1 MTGSIRPRKSL
12 GQHFLRDDRI
22 ARRIVASV
30 DPRPGELVLEIGPG
44 EGALTKHLV
53 ETGARLLLVDIDS
66 RVTERMR
73 AAYGGRAEVRQ
84 QDILEVDPRT
94 VVRDHAVERLRELG
108 NIPYYITTPIFFHF
122 LDRRDAVRDLTLM
135 LQREVAQRLAAG
147 PGSKTYG
154 ILSVLAGLVADVRLL
169 FEVQPG
175 SFYPRPAV
183 TSAVIQVTML
193 PAPRFPVPDEAF
205 FRRVVRTAF
214 GQRRKTLRNSL
225 RALRG
230 VDPAA
235 VDGATLARRPEE
247 LSVEE
252 FVELTKTLWASSRP
266 GSGETVFAESGSQTN
281 R

>member
-1 MTGSIRPRKSL
+1 MNGGIRPRKSL

-44 EGALTKHLV
+44 EGALTRHLAA
-53 ETGARLLLVDIDS
+53 TDARLVLVDIDS
-66 RVTERMR
+66 RVIERMR
-73 AAYGGRAEVRQ
+73 AAFGGRAEVRQ

-94 VVRDHAVERLRELG
+94 VVREHAVERLRVLG

-122 LDRRDAVRDLTLM
+122 LDHRNVVQDLTLM
-135 LQREVAQRLAAG
+135 LQREVARRLAAK

-154 ILSVLAGLVADVRLL
+154 ILSVLAGLLADVRLL

-183 TSAVIQVTML
+183 TSAVVQVTML
-193 PAPRFPVPDEAF
+193 PHPRFPIPDEEF

-230 VDPAA
+230 TQTEA

-247 LSVEE
+247 LSVQE
-252 FVELTKTLWASSRP
+252 FVELASVLWSSRRIGP
-266 GSGETVFAESGSQTN
+266 TPTVAAVSGPQGN